1 MDGTIASKLLRL
13 AGSFATHPEY
23 IPRYLR
29 DRAPDRS
36 SPLEIELPWI
46 SYAAID
52 FLDGYLKPDMTVYE
66 YGSGGSTL
74 FFASRVA
81 RVTSTEHDPRWYS
94 RIRTKLQAHSVTN
107 ANIQLVECDLSQTP
121 DFENSHYVQSLR
133 DTEADV
139 ILIDGFERD
148 APEDDPKYNLRPIC
162 FALAETQIKQGGII
176 ILDDSWRYTHLRQKN
191 SAVRVQVFE
200 SPGPARPGVT
210 STDVYFY

>member
-1 MDGTIASKLLRL
+1 MHGTKASKLSKLLRL
-13 AGSFATHPEY
+13 AGSLATHPEN
-23 IPRYLR
+23 IPRFLR
-29 DRAPDRS
+29 DRAPGRS

-81 RVTSTEHDPRWYS
+81 RVTSIEHEPLWYS
-94 RIRTKLQAHSVTN
+94 RVQTKLQEKSVTN
-107 ANIQLVECDLSQTP
+107 ANLQLVEFDLSPTA

-139 ILIDGFERD
+139 ILIDGL
-148 APEDDPKYNLRPIC
+148 EDCSTYHRRPIC

-200 SPGPARPGVT
+200 STGPARPAVT

>member
-29 DRAPDRS
+29 DRAPERS

-81 RVTSTEHDPRWYS
+81 RVTSIEHEPLWYS
-94 RIRTKLQAHSVTN
+94 RVQTKLQANSVTN
-107 ANIQLVECDLSQTP
+107 VNLQLVECDLSQTP
-121 DFENSHYVQSLR
+121 DFENSPYVQSLR

-139 ILIDGFERD
+139 ILIDGL
-148 APEDDPKYNLRPIC
+148 EDWSKYNLRPIC
-162 FALAETQIKQGGII
+162 FTLAETQIKQGGII

>member
-1 MDGTIASKLLRL
+1 MDGIKAIRWLRL
-13 AGSFATHPEY
+13 ARSFATHPDY

-29 DRAPDRS
+29 DRAPERS
-36 SPLEIELPWI
+36 SPLEIQLPWI
-46 SYAAID
+46 SYGAID

-81 RVTSTEHDPRWYS
+81 RVTSIEHDPLWYS
-94 RIRTKLQAHSVTN
+94 LVQTKLQENSVTN
-107 ANIQLVECDLSQTP
+107 VNLQLVEFDLSPTA
-121 DFENSHYVQSLR
+121 DFENSHYVQSVR

-139 ILIDGFERD
+139 ILIDGL
-148 APEDDPKYNLRPIC
+148 EDCSTYHRRPLC

-176 ILDDSWRYTHLRQKN
+176 ILDDSWRYRHLRQKN

-200 SPGPARPGVT
+200 SAGPARTGAT

>member
-1 MDGTIASKLLRL
+1 MDGTIASKLLRI
-13 AGSFATHPEY
+13 AGNFATHPEY

-29 DRAPDRS
+29 DRAPERS

-81 RVTSTEHDPRWYS
+81 RVTSTEHDPLWYS
-94 RIRTKLQAHSVTN
+94 LVQTKLQAKSVTN
-107 ANIQLVECDLSQTP
+107 VNLQLVECDLSQTP

-139 ILIDGFERD
+139 ILIDGLEID
-148 APEDDPKYNLRPIC
+148 GPKHDSKYNLRPIC

-191 SAVRVQVFE
+191 SAVRVRSE
-200 SPGPARPGVT
+200 ERRGGKECGVT

>member
-1 MDGTIASKLLRL
+1 MDGTKATRWLRL
-13 AGSFATHPEY
+13 ARSFATHPDY

-29 DRAPDRS
+29 DRAPERS

-46 SYAAID
+46 SYGAID

-81 RVTSTEHDPRWYS
+81 RVTSIEHDPRWYS
-94 RIRTKLQAHSVTN
+94 RVQTKLQANSVTN
-107 ANIQLVECDLSQTP
+107 VNLQLLEWDLSQMA
-121 DFENSHYVQSLR
+121 DFENSPYVQSLR

-139 ILIDGFERD
+139 ILIDGL
-148 APEDDPKYNLRPIC
+148 EDLSKYNRRPIC

-176 ILDDSWRYTHLRQKN
+176 ILDDSWRYRYLRQKN
-191 SAVRVQVFE
+191 SAVRVKVFE
-200 SPGPARPGVT
+200 SAGPARTGAT

>member
-1 MDGTIASKLLRL
+1 MDGTKATRLLRL
-13 AGSFATHPEY
+13 ARSFATHPDY

-29 DRAPDRS
+29 DRAPERS
-36 SPLEIELPWI
+36 SPLEIQLPWI
-46 SYAAID
+46 SYGAID

-81 RVTSTEHDPRWYS
+81 RVTSIEHDPRWYS
-94 RIRTKLQAHSVTN
+94 RVQTKLQANSMTN
-107 ANIQLVECDLSQTP
+107 VNLQLLEWDLSQMA
-121 DFENSHYVQSLR
+121 DFENSPYVQSLR

-139 ILIDGFERD
+139 ILIDGL
-148 APEDDPKYNLRPIC
+148 EDLSKYNRRPIC

-176 ILDDSWRYTHLRQKN
+176 LLDDSWRYRHLRQKN

-200 SPGPARPGVT
+200 SAGPARTGAT

>member
-1 MDGTIASKLLRL
+1 MNGTKASRWLRL
-13 AGSFATHPEY
+13 ARSFATHPDY

-29 DRAPDRS
+29 DRAPERS

-46 SYAAID
+46 SYGAID

-81 RVTSTEHDPRWYS
+81 RVTSIEHDPLWYS
-94 RIRTKLQAHSVTN
+94 LVQTKLQANSVTN
-107 ANIQLVECDLSQTP
+107 VNLQLVECDLSQTP
-121 DFENSHYVQSLR
+121 DFENSPYVQSLR

-139 ILIDGFERD
+139 ILIDGL
-148 APEDDPKYNLRPIC
+148 EDQSKYNRRPIC

-176 ILDDSWRYTHLRQKN
+176 IIDDSWRYTHLRQKN

-200 SPGPARPGVT
+200 SPGPARTGIT

>member
-1 MDGTIASKLLRL
+1 MDGTKATRWLRL
-13 AGSFATHPEY
+13 ARSFATHPDY

-29 DRAPDRS
+29 DRAPERS
-36 SPLEIELPWI
+36 SLLEIQLPWI
-46 SYAAID
+46 SYGAID

-81 RVTSTEHDPRWYS
+81 RVTSTEHEPLWYS
-94 RIRTKLQAHSVTN
+94 RVQTKLQANSVTN
-107 ANIQLVECDLSQTP
+107 VNLQLLEWDLSQMA

-139 ILIDGFERD
+139 ILIDGL
-148 APEDDPKYNLRPIC
+148 EDCSTYHRRPIC

-176 ILDDSWRYTHLRQKN
+176 LLDDSWRYRHLRQKN
-191 SAVRVQVFE
+191 SAVRVKVFE
-200 SPGPARPGVT
+200 SAGPARTGAT

>member
-1 MDGTIASKLLRL
+1 MDGTITSKLGRL

-46 SYAAID
+46 SYGAID

-81 RVTSTEHDPRWYS
+81 KVTSTEHQELWCDRV
-94 RIRTKLQAHSVTN
+94 RAKLQASS
-107 ANIQLVECDLSQTP
+107 ANNVNLQLVECDLSQTP
-121 DFENSHYVQSLR
+121 DFENSPYAQSIR
-133 DTEADV
+133 DIEADV
-139 ILIDGFERD
+139 ILIDGL
-148 APEDDPKYNLRPIC
+148 EDWSKYNLRPIC
-162 FALAETQIKQGGII
+162 FAIAQTRIKKGGII
-176 ILDDSWRYTHLRQKN
+176 ILDDSWRYTHLRQQN

>member
-13 AGSFATHPEY
+13 AGSFAAHPEY

-29 DRAPDRS
+29 DDRAPERS

-81 RVTSTEHDPRWYS
+81 RVTSTEHDPLWYS
-94 RIRTKLQAHSVTN
+94 LVQTKLQAKSVTN
-107 ANIQLVECDLSQTP
+107 ANLQLVECDLSQTP
-121 DFENSHYVQSLR
+121 DFENCPYVQSLR

-139 ILIDGFERD
+139 ILIDGL
-148 APEDDPKYNLRPIC
+148 EDWSKYNRRPIC
-162 FALAETQIKQGGII
+162 FALGETQFKQGGII

-191 SAVRVQVFE
+191 SAVRLQVFE